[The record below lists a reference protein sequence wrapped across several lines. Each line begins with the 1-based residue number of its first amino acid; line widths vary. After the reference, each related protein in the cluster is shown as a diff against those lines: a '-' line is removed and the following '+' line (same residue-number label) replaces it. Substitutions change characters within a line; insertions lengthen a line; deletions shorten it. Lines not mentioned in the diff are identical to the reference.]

1 MSAVL
6 LSPNSTPEASHSYNY
21 EVVDG
26 QIVEGPPMGAFETS
40 VASDLLILL
49 RMANLPG
56 RAVNEML
63 FQLKADRKLK
73 RRPDV
78 AYVSH
83 LRWPRERRVPRTE
96 AWDVIPDLAIE
107 VASQSNAT
115 EEILIKIREYFQ
127 AGCLR
132 VWVVYPTE
140 DQIYVYESPT
150 KVRIL
155 TRHDVLEDAAVLPG
169 FRLNLADLFEDG
181 TE

>member
-1 MSAVL
+1 MSTAMVG
-6 LSPNSTPEASHSYNY
+6 PDKDASYNY

-26 QIVEGPPMGAFETS
+26 NIVEGSPTGAFEANI
-40 VASDLLILL
+40 ASMLFKHLHVVE
-49 RMANLPG
+49 LPG
-56 RAVNEML
+56 RAVIEML
-63 FQLKADRKLK
+63 FQLNAEPRLQ

-107 VASQSNAT
+107 VASRSNAA
-115 EEILIKIREYFQ
+115 EEILVKIREYFQ